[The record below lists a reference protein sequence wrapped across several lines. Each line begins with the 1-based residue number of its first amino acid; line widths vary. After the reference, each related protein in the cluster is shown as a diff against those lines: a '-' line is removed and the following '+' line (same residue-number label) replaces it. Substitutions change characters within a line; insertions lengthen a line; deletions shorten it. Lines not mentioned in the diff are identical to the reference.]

1 MNFEIFQTMFGHQS
15 VANALISSSESSD
28 DIGVVLRMHL
38 VTESFLEAFI
48 CAAVNNADMFSTE
61 PADKVVLRLNY
72 QSKLG
77 MALKLGLPLPAYK
90 AMERLNT
97 MRNKLAHRIDNELID
112 ESVLES
118 LSTHAKSIQCDE
130 GHRLSEESA
139 EFFNADGSS
148 RGVHK
153 LSDPSTPNR
162 IKLMIIISALIR
174 RATKISFGVL

>member
-1 MNFEIFQTMFGHQS
+1 MNFEMFQTLFGRQS

-28 DIGVVLRMHL
+28 EIGVVLRMHL

-48 CAAVNNADMFSTE
+48 CAAVNNANMFSTE
-61 PADKVVLRLNY
+61 PSDKVVLRLNY

-77 MALKLGLPLPAYK
+77 LALKLGLPLPAYK

-97 MRNKLAHRIDNELID
+97 VRNKLAHRIDNGLID
-112 ESVLES
+112 EALLES
-118 LSTHAKSIQCDE
+118 LSTHTKILQCGE
-130 GHRLSEESA
+130 NHYLSEEGA

-153 LSDPSTPNR
+153 LSDPATPNR

-174 RATKISFGVL
+174 RATKVSFGV

>member
-1 MNFEIFQTMFGHQS
+1 MNFEIFQTLFGRQS

-28 DIGVVLRMHL
+28 EIGVVLRMHL

-48 CAAVNNADMFSTE
+48 SAAVNNVDMFSAE
-61 PADKVVLRLNY
+61 PTDKVILRLNY

-77 MALKLGLPLPAYK
+77 LALKLGLPLPAYK
-90 AMERLNT
+90 AMDRLNT

-118 LSTHAKSIQCDE
+118 LSTHVKSIQCGE
-130 GHRLSEESA
+130 SHHLSEEGA
-139 EFFNADGSS
+139 EFFNSDGSS
-148 RGVHK
+148 RSVHK
-153 LSDPSTPNR
+153 LSDPATPNR

-174 RATKISFGVL
+174 RATKVSFGV

>member
-1 MNFEIFQTMFGHQS
+1 MNFEIFQTLFGRQS

-28 DIGVVLRMHL
+28 EIGVVLRMHL

-61 PADKVVLRLNY
+61 STDKVVLRLNY

-77 MALKLGLPLPAYK
+77 LALKLGLPLPAYK

-97 MRNKLAHRIDNELID
+97 MRNKLAHRIENELID
-112 ESVLES
+112 EAVLES
-118 LSTHAKSIQCDE
+118 LSTYAKSIQCGE
-130 GHRLSEESA
+130 NHRLSEEGA

-148 RGVHK
+148 RSVHK
-153 LSDPSTPNR
+153 LSDPATPNR

-174 RATKISFGVL
+174 RATKVSFGV